1 MNPIDKAVMNA
12 YLAAATR
19 KEAARDCVRAAVE
32 TWLALNPGA
41 EPARAVLQVSD
52 TLARLRIIDC
62 DATGNSASADERQR
76 VLAVWRRAEAIGLHP
91 DNCLARA
98 IDAWLKDHPN
108 DDRPT
113 AERRVSRIIDLAR
126 TAS

>member
-1 MNPIDKAVMNA
+1 MDPIEKVVMDA

-19 KEAARDCVRAAVE
+19 KEADRECRRAAVE
-32 TWLALNPGA
+32 AWLALNPGA
-41 EPARAVLQVSD
+41 EKRHAVVEVND
-52 TLARLRIIDC
+52 TLRRLRLVDG
-62 DATGNSASADERQR
+62 DRADDGTQGDERR
-76 VLAVWRRAEAIGLHP
+76 GVLAAWRRAEAIGLHP

-98 IDAWLKDHPN
+98 VDAWLKDHPD

-126 TAS
+126 NVP